1 MDVLAV
7 SVSELVRA
15 RQQKI
20 EDRLSELQAAVRTAA
35 DDLQAA
41 ESQRSAAAAAVAC
54 AEQQLAL
61 QIEVTKE
68 HLDAAGL
75 GIRPDMAAKAPRSAE
90 REFEGR
96 VRSSQPCQ
104 ASQQVVDDAKTALK
118 ESVAAVRTA
127 ADDLQ
132 AMQNNLQQFVQNLL
146 RV

>member
-15 RQQKI
+15 RQQRI
-20 EDRLSELQAAVRTAA
+20 EDRLSELQAAVRAAA
-35 DDLQAA
+35 DELQAA
-41 ESQRSAAAAAVAC
+41 ESQQPAAAAVVAS

-61 QIEVTKE
+61 QIEVTRE

-104 ASQQVVDDAKTALK
+104 AAQQTVDEAKARLK
-118 ESVAAVRTA
+118 ESAAAVRAA
-127 ADDLQ
+127 ADRLQ
-132 AMQNNLQQFVQNLL
+132 AVRDLLGQFVENLL